1 LIAWNL
7 NRIVEFY
14 TLEKTMMRKPVEII
28 NRKARFEYE
37 WLETYTAGI
46 KLLGTEI
53 KSIRDGK
60 VSLVEAYCYLSRGE
74 LFVKSMHIAEYAFGN
89 INNHDPL
96 RERKLL
102 LNKRELQKIE
112 KALKDTG
119 ITVIPTKLFITD
131 KGYAKLNIA
140 VAKGK
145 KLFDKRQSVKERD
158 ITRDLKRQKIL

>member
-1 LIAWNL
+1 
-7 NRIVEFY
+7 
-14 TLEKTMMRKPVEII
+14 MMRKPVEII

-145 KLFDKRQSVKERD
+145 KLYDKRQSVKERD
-158 ITRDLKRQKIL
+158 ITRDLKRQKIV